1 MDTLRS
7 RSKPWAHGGGIEP
20 PPLPH
25 PESIVI
31 MRTSFLVITT
41 TLSIAALVTSVSAQ
55 DASAGDNRLFREN
68 APKFHKNFSA
78 GEFEKNGPLVTP
90 DVDVDSNNT
99 KLMGRDNFV
108 KRIERYSIPFP
119 GLQLRD
125 RLIIVDGNVAAVN
138 YILQGQQS
146 GPYGKIPA
154 TGNNVEAMSG
164 EVFEFNPDG
173 LMKKLTTITELDR
186 LEAEINGRIK
196 ISEFLKISLLPNGR
210 VSPDRLGK
218 VRAMAAMFDK
228 NFNDGHTDK
237 NADLAAKS
245 VRINADNT
253 ALVGRVALVEQ
264 RQRFKAAFPD
274 MQIHDEYVLADG
286 NRAAVEYVMEGT
298 QTGPYTRADGS
309 VLAATGKKVRGR
321 GIDFMAFDGS
331 GLLKELVV
339 VHNEN
344 DFTAQLGP

>member
-1 MDTLRS
+1 
-7 RSKPWAHGGGIEP
+7 
-20 PPLPH
+20 
-25 PESIVI
+25 
-31 MRTSFLVITT
+31 MRVSFLVITT
-41 TLSIAALVTSVSAQ
+41 ALSIAALVTSASAQ
-55 DASAGDNRLFREN
+55 DTSGGDHRVFREN

-90 DVDVDSNNT
+90 DIDVDSNNV
-99 KLMGRDNFV
+99 KLAGRNNFV

-125 RLIIVDGNVAAVN
+125 RVIIVDGNVAAVN

-164 EVFEFNPDG
+164 EVFEFNPEG

-196 ISEFLKISLLPNGR
+196 ISEFLRITLLPNGR
-210 VSPDRLGK
+210 VGPDKLGK
-218 VRAMAAMFDK
+218 VRAMAAMFDR
-228 NFNDGHTDK
+228 NFNEGHTDK

-245 VRINADNT
+245 IRINADNT
-253 ALVGRVALVEQ
+253 VLVGRAALVEL

-286 NRAAVEYVMEGT
+286 NRAAVEYIMEGT
-298 QTGPYTRADGS
+298 QTGPYSLADGS
-309 VLAATGKKVRGR
+309 LLEATGKKVRVR
-321 GIDFMAFDGS
+321 GIDFMAFNGA

-344 DFTAQLGP
+344 DFAAQLGR